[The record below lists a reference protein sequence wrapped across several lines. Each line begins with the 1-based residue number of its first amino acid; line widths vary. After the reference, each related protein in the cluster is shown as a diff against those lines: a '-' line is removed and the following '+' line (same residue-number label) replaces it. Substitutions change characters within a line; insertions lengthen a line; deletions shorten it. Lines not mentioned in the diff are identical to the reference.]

1 MIRTIATN
9 ATRRSV
15 ATLAA
20 VLATLVLL
28 AMPAAAE
35 QTTEQA
41 AIDVVNAF
49 IAGWSTPGAGAT
61 RLAPNASV
69 RLIEDQPA
77 IVGPDAF
84 KAAFQSFMTPGVSI
98 EVDTR
103 ETTAYGGIVVN
114 RRVDTVK
121 TAGKPDQVYPVVG
134 VFVVRDGKIVEWVDY
149 HDK

>member
-9 ATRRSV
+9 AAHRAV
-15 ATLAA
+15 ATLTTL
-20 VLATLVLL
+20 LATLVLL
-28 AMPAAAE
+28 AMPASAE

-49 IAGWSTPGAGAT
+49 IAGWSTPEAGAT
-61 RLAPNASV
+61 HLAPDARV
-69 RLIEDQPA
+69 RLIEDQPV